1 MCLYRENLSQAKQ
14 MLANIKKINEIMK
27 GMMFDIFEALVS
39 WSKHVIV
46 LLMGIRM

>member
-1 MCLYRENLSQAKQ
+1 
-14 MLANIKKINEIMK
+14 MLANKKKINEIMK